1 MELGQVSTTWPGW
14 ICDKDLFNHEICVW
28 WNACT
33 ELRCAEAQ
41 TLLSS
46 QKQLS
51 HEAAQTLTLN
61 DSKVVS
67 QVTQNRFYFAWEF
80 KNKLYIINQ
89 ITFKLISFQLP
100 KNNFTFFIKNWSP
113 SVMKYMLDV
122 ENTGNKRKVS
132 HLLCFNS
139 EIILLT

>member
-1 MELGQVSTTWPGW
+1 MAWLNL
-14 ICDKDLFNHEICVW
+14 CDKDLFNHEICLVECLHW
-28 WNACT
+28 AQVCRSPDLVKFTKAAISWSSLNA
-33 ELRCAEAQ
+33 
-41 TLLSS
+41 
-46 QKQLS
+46 
-51 HEAAQTLTLN
+51 
-61 DSKVVS
+61 SKVVS

-80 KNKLYIINQ
+80 KNKLYIITQ